1 MGTLLSELS
10 FQLHSQPQSQ
20 PQSQPHSREPMQS
33 TRITIEKDHMHFSCA
48 HFTIF
53 SANHRE
59 NLHGHNYHLKCELDA
74 SVGSDGLCFDYN
86 QIKKALVQLCESLDE
101 FTLLPE
107 NSPFL
112 SIEHNAG
119 GDPKKIIANFGEE
132 SIPFLTRDIKCL
144 PVSNITIEELSRWLL
159 DELIETVSL
168 ARLPIQALSLG
179 VSSGEGQWAISSWIY
194 GDKVQGP

>member
-1 MGTLLSELS
+1 MGTLLNETSL
-10 FQLHSQPQSQ
+10 QPH
-20 PQSQPHSREPMQS
+20 SQPHSKAAMQS

-59 NLHGHNYHLKCELDA
+59 NLHGHNYHMKCELDA
-74 SVGSDGLCFDYN
+74 NVGSDGLCFDYN
-86 QIKKALVQLCESLDE
+86 LIKKALIQLCESLDE

-119 GDPKKIIANFGEE
+119 GDPKKVTASFGEE
-132 SIPFLTRDIKCL
+132 SIPFLARDIKCL

-159 DELIETVSL
+159 EELIETVSL

-179 VSSGEGQWAISSWIY
+179 VSSGEGQWAISSWDC